1 MRLVAWL
8 MLPALALLLLAAH
21 LFHNGAPVLAALAL
35 GTMALL
41 GLRRAWAGRLLQFIL
56 LAAAIEWVLTA
67 VVLAQTRMAH
77 GAPYLRLV
85 LILGA
90 VAVFT
95 ALAALAFQAPRP
107 KAWFRLGQARP
118 SPSGAMPD

>member
-1 MRLVAWL
+1 

-21 LFHNGAPVLAALAL
+21 LLYNGSPLLAALAL
-35 GTMALL
+35 GTVALL
-41 GLRRAWAGRLLQFIL
+41 GLRRPWAGRLLQFVL
-56 LAAAIEWVLTA
+56 LAASIEWVLTA
-67 VVLAQTRMAH
+67 LELAQTRMAH

-85 LILGA
+85 VILGA

-95 ALAALAFQAPRP
+95 ALSALAFQAPRP
-107 KAWFRLGQARP
+107 KSWFRLGAGRP